1 MRIYFLFEGREVFSN
16 VVAIHF
22 SSTHFLLTQSHNMKS
37 YLRSYTMCSIHI
49 YEFILYIIGDHT
61 MPRTR
66 STMET
71 NSSLINMYNTWS
83 IMKWIREKKGY
94 WWTEINYA
102 LWHFWLVHQVNSNL
116 YHDSRNR
123 YNIARLL
130 SARVTIDSINLKFLL
145 KTYQYRWVWVGS
157 LSNYIA
163 HDYMYRSWYIER
175 KYLMIS
181 FVLYKNYTL
190 VSILARSAF
199 IFTEKNQFSTRP
211 FWWRLRTSKNSRSPH
226 RYLWS
231 LLNKK
236 TSSITYWNTQF
247 DSICLLFPILFPK
260 MRIYFLLKTKMSSQ
274 TLSQL
279 ISA

>member
-130 SARVTIDSINLKFLL
+130 SARVTCYLRFNPLKVSPQNISI
-145 KTYQYRWVWVGS
+145 QMS
-157 LSNYIA
+157 
-163 HDYMYRSWYIER
+163 
-175 KYLMIS
+175 
-181 FVLYKNYTL
+181 
-190 VSILARSAF
+190 VSRITFQL
-199 IFTEKNQFSTRP
+199 
-211 FWWRLRTSKNSRSPH
+211 H
-226 RYLWS
+226 CLW
-231 LLNKK
+231 LHV
-236 TSSITYWNTQF
+236 
-247 DSICLLFPILFPK
+247 P
-260 MRIYFLLKTKMSSQ
+260 
-274 TLSQL
+274 
-279 ISA
+279 

>member
-94 WWTEINYA
+94 WWTKINHA

-130 SARVTIDSINLKFLL
+130 SHGLPVTLDSIHLKFLL
-145 KTYQYRWVWVGS
+145 KTYQYRWVWVES
-157 LSNYIA
+157 LSNCIA
-163 HDYMYRSWYIER
+163 YDYMYRSW
-175 KYLMIS
+175 
-181 FVLYKNYTL
+181 
-190 VSILARSAF
+190 
-199 IFTEKNQFSTRP
+199 
-211 FWWRLRTSKNSRSPH
+211 
-226 RYLWS
+226 
-231 LLNKK
+231 
-236 TSSITYWNTQF
+236 
-247 DSICLLFPILFPK
+247 
-260 MRIYFLLKTKMSSQ
+260 
-274 TLSQL
+274 
-279 ISA
+279 